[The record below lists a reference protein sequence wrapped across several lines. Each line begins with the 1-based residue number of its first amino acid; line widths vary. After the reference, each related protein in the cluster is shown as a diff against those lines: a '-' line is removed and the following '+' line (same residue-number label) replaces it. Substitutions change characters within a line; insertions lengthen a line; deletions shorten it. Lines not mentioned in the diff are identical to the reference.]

1 MYNNYQHWGG
11 GRAFYQHAFL
21 GAGGHSALV
30 PFLIIFVLWTIVW
43 KGLALWHSARRGQG
57 WWFAIML
64 VVNTLGILEIIY
76 LFFVAKLSFN
86 ELFSKNSHG
95 HEHDHTPQPRA
106 SSWIDRFSLSPSA
119 PDNHRGGGIWF
130 FSRAESA
137 AAPVGAAATTTAA
150 TAGNPAAVASSSA
163 PASAGST
170 SSTNTQPMQATL
182 HTSMGDITIQ
192 FDAAD
197 APQTVA
203 NFVKLAQSGFYDGVK
218 FHRVIQGF
226 MDQAGDPLTKDDS
239 KEAQWGTG
247 GPGYT
252 IPDENQN
259 AHNGPGVVS
268 MANTGQPNSGGSAV
282 LHQRGRQRVPRRQ
295 VQRLRQ
301 GHIRHGRRHRHQQHP
316 GRLKRSAADPGCTE
330 ISHAAVIPVMD
341 ALYLGTAFLAGIVSF
356 LAPCVLPIIPG
367 FLAYLAGSTSPDSPS
382 KRSDIFVNSVFFVL
396 GFSLVFALLGILLQT
411 ALAHVGAE
419 VQIWLSRAAGIV
431 IIFFGLYLV
440 GLTRLRF

>member
-1 MYNNYQHWGG
+1 MD
-11 GRAFYQHAFL
+11 RSFL
-21 GAGGHSALV
+21 VITL
-30 PFLIIFVLWTIVW
+30 PLLIII
-43 KGLALWHSARRGQG
+43 AA
-57 WWFAIML
+57 A
-64 VVNTLGILEIIY
+64 
-76 LFFVAKLSFN
+76 A
-86 ELFSKNSHG
+86 
-95 HEHDHTPQPRA
+95 
-106 SSWIDRFSLSPSA
+106 
-119 PDNHRGGGIWF
+119 IWF

-150 TAGNPAAVASSSA
+150 TAGNTAAVASSSA

-268 MANTGQPNSGGSAV
+268 MANTGQPNSGGSQFFINAV
-282 LHQRGRQRVPRRQ
+282 
-295 VQRLRQ
+295 
-301 GHIRHGRRHRHQQHP
+301 
-316 GRLKRSAADPGCTE
+316 DN
-330 ISHAAVIPVMD
+330 
-341 ALYLGTAFLAGIVSF
+341 
-356 LAPCVLPIIPG
+356 G
-367 FLAYLAGSTSPDSPS
+367 FLDGKY
-382 KRSDIFVNSVFFVL
+382 SVFGKVISGMDVVTAINNTPVDSSDRPLTPVVL
-396 GFSLVFALLGILLQT
+396 KSVTLQ
-411 ALAHVGAE
+411 
-419 VQIWLSRAAGIV
+419 
-431 IIFFGLYLV
+431 
-440 GLTRLRF
+440 